1 MDATKENA
9 LREQG
14 GNNNENTPKSYTKKR
29 AKAVIVWLAVWGLI
43 PAGVATWLLQ
53 RGGLRHE

>member
-1 MDATKENA
+1 MSPKRNA

-14 GNNNENTPKSYTKKR
+14 ENNNVNTQESYTKKR

-43 PAGVATWLLQ
+43 PPGFATWLLQ
-53 RGGLRHE
+53 RGGLGHE